1 MVKISVIMCTYNGVA
16 YLGEQLDSLRTQT
29 LPPHELV
36 VQDDG
41 STDGTMDLLRDY
53 QQRHPGLRIRLFANP
68 ERLGYNRNFLTA
80 VQRAEGDLIACCD
93 QDDVW
98 HADKLEVLAREL
110 GDAPLVFH
118 NSTLMTN
125 DRRELGLLH
134 TRPLPP
140 VIPSLGAMLYPRA
153 YGHQI
158 MFRRELLP
166 ALARFIPDGI
176 SYDYLIYTVAAAAG
190 PLRYV
195 HQSLVQWRRHTEA
208 TTFNP
213 SPRKSGKW
221 DGYLRTVEALRQ
233 PDNRERTRRYFAVL
247 AERMAFSSPLLAKAV
262 NGMARGNL
270 GALLS
275 VCRLCLHHD
284 REAVPD
290 VQEKTTRRL
299 RAFFLPLFFVR
310 DHGRY
315 IIPLQPH
322 SL

>member
-1 MVKISVIMCTYNGVA
+1 MVKISVIMCTYNGAA
-16 YLGEQLDSLRTQT
+16 YLSEQLDSLRTQT
-29 LPPHELV
+29 LPPYELV

-53 QQRHPGLRIRLFANP
+53 QQRYPGLRIRLFANP
-68 ERLGYNRNFLTA
+68 ERVGYNRNFLTA
-80 VQRAEGDLIACCD
+80 VQRAGGDFIACCD

-98 HADKLEVLAREL
+98 HADKLETLAREI

-140 VIPSLGAMLYPRA
+140 LIPSLGAALYPRA
-153 YGHQI
+153 YGHQM
-158 MFRRELLP
+158 MFRRALLP
-166 ALARFIPDGI
+166 ALARFVNDGI
-176 SYDYLIYTVAAAAG
+176 SYDYLIYTVAAAQG
-190 PLRYV
+190 PLHYV
-195 HQSLVQWRRHTEA
+195 HQSLVQWRRHTAA

-213 SPRKSGKW
+213 SARKSGKW
-221 DGYLRTVEALRQ
+221 DGYLRAVEALRL
-233 PDNRERTRRYFAVL
+233 PDNRERTRRYFSVL
-247 AERMAFSSPLLAKAV
+247 AERVAFASPQLTKAV
-262 NGMARGNL
+262 NRMARGSL
-270 GALLS
+270 GSLLS
-275 VCRLCLHHD
+275 VCRLCLKHN
-284 REAVPD
+284 REAAPD
-290 VQEKTTRRL
+290 VQGKMTRRL

-315 IIPLQPH
+315 IIPLTH

>member
-1 MVKISVIMCTYNGVA
+1 
-16 YLGEQLDSLRTQT
+16 
-29 LPPHELV
+29 
-36 VQDDG
+36 
-41 STDGTMDLLRDY
+41 
-53 QQRHPGLRIRLFANP
+53 
-68 ERLGYNRNFLTA
+68 
-80 VQRAEGDLIACCD
+80 
-93 QDDVW
+93 
-98 HADKLEVLAREL
+98 
-110 GDAPLVFH
+110 
-118 NSTLMTN
+118 
-125 DRRELGLLH
+125 
-134 TRPLPP
+134 
-140 VIPSLGAMLYPRA
+140 
-153 YGHQI
+153 

-166 ALARFIPDGI
+166 TLARFIPDGI

-221 DGYLRTVEALRQ
+221 DGYLRAVEALRQ
-233 PDNRERTRRYFAVL
+233 PDNRERTRRYFSVL
-247 AERMAFSSPLLAKAV
+247 AERVAFSSPLLAKAV

-315 IIPLQPH
+315 IIPLHP
-322 SL
+322 

>member
-1 MVKISVIMCTYNGVA
+1 MVKISVIMCTYNGAA

-29 LPPHELV
+29 LPPYELV

-41 STDGTMDLLRDY
+41 STDGTMDLLHDY
-53 QQRHPGLRIRLFANP
+53 QRQHPGLRIRLFANA
-68 ERLGYNRNFLTA
+68 ERLGYNRNFLPA
-80 VQRAEGDLIACCD
+80 AQRAEGDLIACCD

-98 HADKLEVLAREL
+98 HADKLEVLEREL

-166 ALARFIPDGI
+166 TLARFIPDGI

-190 PLRYV
+190 PLRSV
-195 HQSLVQWRRHTEA
+195 HPSLVPWRRHTEA
-208 TTFNP
+208 TPFNP
-213 SPRKSGKW
+213 SPRHSGQW
-221 DGYLRTVEALRQ
+221 DGHLRAVEALRQ

-315 IIPLQPH
+315 IIPLHP
-322 SL
+322 

>member
-1 MVKISVIMCTYNGVA
+1 MVKISVIMCTYNGAA
-16 YLGEQLDSLRTQT
+16 YLSEQLDSLRTQT
-29 LPPHELV
+29 LPPYELV

-53 QQRHPGLRIRLFANP
+53 QQRYPGLRIRLFANP
-68 ERLGYNRNFLTA
+68 ERVGYNRNFLTA
-80 VQRAEGDLIACCD
+80 VQRAGGDFIACCD

-98 HADKLEVLAREL
+98 HADKLETLAREI

-140 VIPSLGAMLYPRA
+140 LIPSLGAALYPRA
-153 YGHQI
+153 YGHQM
-158 MFRRELLP
+158 MFRRALLP
-166 ALARFIPDGI
+166 ALARFVNDGI
-176 SYDYLIYTVAAAAG
+176 SYDYLIYTVAAAQG
-190 PLRYV
+190 PLHYV
-195 HQSLVQWRRHTEA
+195 HQSLVQWRRHTAA

-213 SPRKSGKW
+213 SARKSGKW
-221 DGYLRTVEALRQ
+221 DGYLRAVEALRL
-233 PDNRERTRRYFAVL
+233 PDNRERTRRYFSVL
-247 AERMAFSSPLLAKAV
+247 AERVAFASPQLAKAV
-262 NGMARGNL
+262 RGMARGSL
-270 GALLS
+270 GSLLS
-275 VCRLCLHHD
+275 VCRLCLKHN
-284 REAVPD
+284 REAAPD
-290 VQEKTTRRL
+290 VQGKMTRRL

-315 IIPLQPH
+315 IIPLTH

>member
-158 MFRRELLP
+158 MFRKDIQGLL
-166 ALARFIPDGI
+166 IPFATLNL
-176 SYDYLIYTVAAAAG
+176 SYDYFIYSLSGVTG
-190 PLRYV
+190 KIRYIDTPLVR
-195 HQSLVQWRRHTEA
+195 WRRHESASTYSE
-208 TTFNP
+208 
-213 SPRKSGKW
+213 KKDEGKIH
-221 DGYLRTVEALRQ
+221 GYINAVKALFRTS
-233 PDNRERTRRYFAVL
+233 N
-247 AERMAFSSPLLAKAV
+247 M
-262 NGMARGNL
+262 N
-270 GALLS
+270 
-275 VCRLCLHHD
+275 
-284 REAVPD
+284 
-290 VQEKTTRRL
+290 TTRSYFKLYNSIPVADKTARKLADKMSRINIVNFIGICYLCYKHRYELITECSGIKQSL
-299 RAFFLPLFFVR
+299 RAFFVPLFFVR
-310 DHGRY
+310 DYGQY
-315 IIPLQPH
+315 ILRK
-322 SL
+322 

>member
-1 MVKISVIMCTYNGVA
+1 MVKISVIMCTYNGAA
-16 YLGEQLDSLRTQT
+16 YLSEQLDSLRTQT
-29 LPPHELV
+29 LPPYELV

-53 QQRHPGLRIRLFANP
+53 QQRYPGLRIRLFANP
-68 ERLGYNRNFLTA
+68 ERVGYNRNFLTA
-80 VQRAEGDLIACCD
+80 VQRAGGDFIACCD

-98 HADKLEVLAREL
+98 HADKLETLAREI

-140 VIPSLGAMLYPRA
+140 LIPSLGAALYPRA

-166 ALARFIPDGI
+166 ALARFVNDEI
-176 SYDYLIYTVAAAAG
+176 SYDYLIYTVAAAQG
-190 PLRYV
+190 PLHYV
-195 HQSLVQWRRHTEA
+195 HQSLVQWRRHTAA

-213 SPRKSGKW
+213 SARKSGKW
-221 DGYLRTVEALRQ
+221 DGYLRAVEALRL
-233 PDNRERTRRYFAVL
+233 PDNRERTRRYFSVL
-247 AERMAFSSPLLAKAV
+247 AERVAFSSPQLTKAV
-262 NGMARGNL
+262 NRMARGSL
-270 GALLS
+270 GSLLS
-275 VCRLCLHHD
+275 VCRLCLKHN
-284 REAVPD
+284 REAAPD
-290 VQEKTTRRL
+290 VQGKMTRRL

-315 IIPLQPH
+315 IIRL
-322 SL
+322 

>member
-1 MVKISVIMCTYNGVA
+1 MVKISVIMCTYNGAA

-29 LPPHELV
+29 LPPYELV

-53 QQRHPGLRIRLFANP
+53 QRQHPGLRIRLFANP

-166 ALARFIPDGI
+166 TLARFIPDGI

-221 DGYLRTVEALRQ
+221 DGYLRAVEALRQ

-247 AERMAFSSPLLAKAV
+247 AKRMTFSSPLLAKAV
-262 NGMARGNL
+262 NGMAQGNL

-290 VQEKTTRRL
+290 VQEKMTRRL

-315 IIPLQPH
+315 IIPLHP
-322 SL
+322 

>member
-1 MVKISVIMCTYNGVA
+1 MVKISVIMCTYNGAA

-41 STDGTMDLLRDY
+41 STDGTMDLLHDY
-53 QQRHPGLRIRLFANP
+53 QRQHPDLRIRLFANA
-68 ERLGYNRNFLTA
+68 ERMGYNRNFLTA
-80 VQRAEGDLIACCD
+80 IQRAEGDLIACCD

-140 VIPSLGAMLYPRA
+140 IIPSLGAMLYPRA

-166 ALARFIPDGI
+166 TLARFIPDGI

-221 DGYLRTVEALRQ
+221 DGYLRAVEALRQ
-233 PDNRERTRRYFAVL
+233 PDNRERTRRYFALL
-247 AERMAFSSPLLAKAV
+247 ADRVAFSSPLLAKAV
-262 NGMARGNL
+262 NGMARGSL

-315 IIPLQPH
+315 IIPLHPH

>member
-134 TRPLPP
+134 TRSLPP

-153 YGHQI
+153 YGHQM
-158 MFRRELLP
+158 MFRRELLS

-221 DGYLRTVEALRQ
+221 DGYLRAVEALRQ

-262 NGMARGNL
+262 NGMARSNL

>member
-1 MVKISVIMCTYNGVA
+1 MVKISVIMCTYNGAA

-29 LPPHELV
+29 LPPFELV

-53 QQRHPGLRIRLFANP
+53 QRRHPGLRIRLFANP
-68 ERLGYNRNFLTA
+68 ERMGYNRNFL
-80 VQRAEGDLIACCD
+80 CCD

-221 DGYLRTVEALRQ
+221 DGYLRAVEALRQ

-315 IIPLQPH
+315 IIPLHP
-322 SL
+322 